1 MGVPGYQNILSVLP
15 ILHDVYYS
23 PEKSLEGTVGVAK
36 SKAKYAHL
44 RRRLSLGMGGRV
56 FSKALCFSGYNFS
69 ALVGFSLFPK
79 QAGDG

>member
-1 MGVPGYQNILSVLP
+1 M
-15 ILHDVYYS
+15 
-23 PEKSLEGTVGVAK
+23 AK
-36 SKAKYAHL
+36 TKAKYAHL
-44 RRRLSLGMGGRV
+44 RRRLSLGMGGRE